1 VGTHRTTTTTTTT
14 TTDPRSGLTLTRT
27 LIDRL
32 LHSGPKRLSDRAAA
46 RLALTALNVVESALI
61 SAAVTASSEDV
72 PGLVHALTLLTGDP
86 GEETA
91 EIIAEMRAEATSHT
105 TSET

>member
-1 VGTHRTTTTTTTT
+1 MGTRR
-14 TTDPRSGLTLTRT
+14 TTDPRSALPLTRT
-27 LIDRL
+27 LADRFL
-32 LHSGPKRLSDRAAA
+32 LCVPKPRSERAAA
-46 RLALTALNVVESALI
+46 RLALTALSVVETPSSAPQ
-61 SAAVTASSEDV
+61 SPRPHKDV

-91 EIIAEMRAEATSHT
+91 EIITEMRAEATPHA